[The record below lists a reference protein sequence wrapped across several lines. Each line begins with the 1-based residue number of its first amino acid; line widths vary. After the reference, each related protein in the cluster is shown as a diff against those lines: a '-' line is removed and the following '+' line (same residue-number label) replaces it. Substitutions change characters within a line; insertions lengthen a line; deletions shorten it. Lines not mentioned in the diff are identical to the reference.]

1 MINVGIDVHKR
12 RCVVAIKDDSG
23 KLLER
28 ATFEN
33 NAAETAGFAEDIKK
47 RYAGRAHKG
56 CMRVHCRLLDYRT
69 RHA

>member
-1 MINVGIDVHKR
+1 MINVGIDVHKK

-33 NAAETAGFAEDIKK
+33 NAAAGLWPTAQLPRTDAD
-47 RYAGRAHKG
+47 RRHKG
-56 CMRVHCRLLDYRT
+56 GL
-69 RHA
+69 